1 MRYNSILKF
10 DSANGKG
17 IRTTIWFTGCKF
29 HCKECFN
36 SQIWDFNSGLPF
48 DSEAKNKLFDCISN
62 EHVKGLSVLGG
73 EPLQQG
79 EEMYDLLKEVKEKF
93 PNKDIWLW
101 TGYYINELNDLQ
113 KKIISLCDYV
123 VDGRFDESKKDVR
136 LYFRGSSNQTI
147 WKNNHDGTFSE
158 SNLNTAHIIE

>member
-1 MRYNSILKF
+1 MRYKSILKF

-17 IRTTIWFTGCKF
+17 IRTTIWFTGCRF

-36 SQIWDFNSGLPF
+36 NQIWDFNSGLPF
-48 DSEAKNKLFDCISN
+48 DAEAKNKLFKYISN

-79 EEMYDLLKEVKEKF
+79 EEMYELLKEVKENF

-101 TGYYINELNDLQ
+101 TGYYLNELNDLQ

-123 VDGRFDESKKDVR
+123 VDGRFEEEKKDVR

-147 WKNNHDGTFSE
+147 WENNHDGTFSE
-158 SNLNTAHIIE
+158 SELNTAHII

>member
-1 MRYNSILKF
+1 MRYQNILKF

-36 SQIWDFNSGLPF
+36 SKIWDFNSGFPF
-48 DSEAKNKLFDCISN
+48 DLEAKNKLFEYLSN

-79 EEMYDLLKEVKEKF
+79 EEIYDLLKEVKEKF

-113 KKIISLCDYV
+113 KKIISLCDYI
-123 VDGRFDESKKDVR
+123 VDGRFDNTKKDVR
-136 LYFRGSSNQTI
+136 LYFRGSTNQTI
-147 WKNNHDGTFSE
+147 WINNHDGTFSE
-158 SNLNTAHIIE
+158 SELNTAHII

>member
-1 MRYNSILKF
+1 MRYKSILKY

-29 HCKECFN
+29 HCKNCFN
-36 SQIWDFNSGLPF
+36 SQIWDFNSGDRF
-48 DSEAKNKLFDCISN
+48 DEHIKDMLFKYLSD

-79 EEMYDLLKEVKEKF
+79 EEMLEFLKEVKERF
-93 PNKDIWLW
+93 PSKDIWLW

-113 KKIISLCDYV
+113 KSIISLCDFV
-123 VDGRFDESKKDVR
+123 VDGRFEEDKKDAR

-147 WKNNHDGTFSE
+147 WENNFDGTFSR
-158 SNLNTAHIIE
+158 SDLNDKHLTN